1 MNRMAN
7 WLVGSLAAAVVAATA
22 LSAAVITAAGPA
34 RSGQDGASNLPD
46 VCVERPKQR
55 VELATAKLIIEYNA
69 TDDDLGVHG
78 AFDDQGW
85 SELCVFDP
93 SGRPIAVFDPRSQ
106 LNDLTMAGVFFESRE
121 PPISEFSMDQLA
133 AAFPEGEYTVRA
145 KSFDGRVLIGT
156 ALFTH
161 DVPIEP
167 TIVAPDLAEDPEHP
181 GTPVPVEGLVV
192 DWEPVTETLTGDP
205 VEITGYEVI
214 VTKEDHDDPHGF
226 SRPIYDVHVPATLT
240 SLSVPPEFLEPETV
254 YELEVLALETSGNQT
269 ISVGFFVTD

>member
-192 DWEPVTETLTGDP
+192 DWEPVTETLTGHP